1 MTVDVLKR
9 VAGRKVSA
17 ANVKRTAQKILRL
30 VGQNNAELSLA
41 LVGNDEIRELNRKY
55 RNKPTPTDVLSFPA
69 DESAGLHARLLGDVI
84 ISVEQAEIQAKQ
96 ARRTLEAEVEWLLI
110 HGILHLL
117 GYDHERSAKEAKIMR
132 ALEKKITRA
141 FLKKLPGAWG

>member
-1 MTVDVLKR
+1 MTVDVLKK

-17 ANVKRTAQKILRL
+17 AKIKRTAERILVLLDQK
-30 VGQNNAELSLA
+30 GTELSLA

-55 RNKPTPTDVLSFPA
+55 RNKLAPTDVLSFPA
-69 DESAGLHARLLGDVI
+69 DESAGLRARLLGDVI

-141 FLKKLPGAWG
+141 L

>member
-9 VAGRKVSA
+9 VAGGRISA
-17 ANVKRTAQKILRL
+17 AKIKRTAEKILRL
-30 VGQNNAELSLA
+30 LDRQSAELSLA
-41 LVGNDEIRELNRKY
+41 LVGNEEIRELNRRY

-69 DESAGLHARLLGDVI
+69 DEPANPRARLLGDVV
-84 ISVEQAEIQAKQ
+84 ISVEQAAIQARR
-96 ARRTLEAEVEWLLI
+96 ARRTLEAEIDWLLI

-141 FLKKLPGAWG
+141 L

>member
-9 VAGRKVSA
+9 VAGGKVSA
-17 ANVKRTAQKILRL
+17 AKIKRTAQKILVL
-30 VGQNNAELSLA
+30 LDQKNAELSLA

-55 RNKPTPTDVLSFPA
+55 RHKPAPTDVLSFPA
-69 DESAGLHARLLGDVI
+69 DESVGPRARLLGDVI

-141 FLKKLPGAWG
+141 L

>member
-1 MTVDVLKR
+1 MTVDVIKK

-17 ANVKRTAQKILRL
+17 AKVKRTAEKILAL
-30 VGQNNAELSLA
+30 VHQKNAELSLA
-41 LVGNDEIRELNRKY
+41 LVGNEEIRELNRRY
-55 RNKPTPTDVLSFPA
+55 RNKPAATDVLSFPV
-69 DESAGLHARLLGDVI
+69 DEPAGPRARLLGDVV
-84 ISVEQAEIQAKQ
+84 ISVEQAELQAGK
-96 ARRTLEAEVEWLLI
+96 AGRTLEAEVEWLLI

-141 FLKKLPGAWG
+141 L

>member
-141 FLKKLPGAWG
+141 L

>member
-9 VAGRKVSA
+9 VAGGRLSA
-17 ANVKRTAQKILRL
+17 AKIKRTAEKILRL
-30 VGQNNAELSLA
+30 LDRQSAELSVA
-41 LVGNDEIRELNRKY
+41 LVGNEEIRELNRRY

-69 DESAGLHARLLGDVI
+69 AEPANPRARLLGDVV
-84 ISVEQAEIQAKQ
+84 ISVEQAEIQARR
-96 ARRTLEAEVEWLLI
+96 ARRTLEAEIDWLLI

-141 FLKKLPGAWG
+141 L

>member
-1 MTVDVLKR
+1 MAVDVLKR

-17 ANVKRTAQKILRL
+17 AKVKRTAQKILVL
-30 VGQNNAELSLA
+30 LDQKNAELSLA

-55 RNKPTPTDVLSFPA
+55 RHKPTPTDVLSFPA
-69 DESAGLHARLLGDVI
+69 DESASPRARLLGDVI
-84 ISVEQAEIQAKQ
+84 ISVEQAEVQAKQ
-96 ARRTLEAEVEWLLI
+96 ARRTLEAEIEWLLI

-141 FLKKLPGAWG
+141 L

>member
-69 DESAGLHARLLGDVI
+69 DESASLHARLLGDVI

-141 FLKKLPGAWG
+141 L

>member
-1 MTVDVLKR
+1 MTVDVVKR

-17 ANVKRTAQKILRL
+17 AKIKRTAQKILVL
-30 VGQNNAELSLA
+30 LGQKNAELSLA
-41 LVGNDEIRELNRKY
+41 LVGNEEIRELNRRY

-69 DESAGLHARLLGDVI
+69 DELTGPRARLLGDVI
-84 ISVEQAEIQAKQ
+84 ISVEQAEAQAKRAQ
-96 ARRTLEAEVEWLLI
+96 RTLEAEVEWLLI

-141 FLKKLPGAWG
+141 L

>member
-41 LVGNDEIRELNRKY
+41 LVGNDEIRELNRRY

-69 DESAGLHARLLGDVI
+69 DESASLHVRLLGDVI
-84 ISVEQAEIQAKQ
+84 ISVEQAEVQARR

-141 FLKKLPGAWG
+141 L

>member
-41 LVGNDEIRELNRKY
+41 LVGNDEIRELNRRY

-69 DESAGLHARLLGDVI
+69 YESASLHVRLLGDVI

-141 FLKKLPGAWG
+141 L

>member
-84 ISVEQAEIQAKQ
+84 ISVEQAEVQARR

-141 FLKKLPGAWG
+141 L

>member
-9 VAGRKVSA
+9 VADGRVSA
-17 ANVKRTAQKILRL
+17 AKIKRTAEKILLLLDRKS
-30 VGQNNAELSLA
+30 VELSLA
-41 LVGNDEIRELNRKY
+41 LVDNEEIRELNRRY

-69 DESAGLHARLLGDVI
+69 DEPVNPRAPLLGDVV
-84 ISVEQAEIQAKQ
+84 ISVEQAAIQASR
-96 ARRTLEAEVEWLLI
+96 AHRTLEAEIDWLLI

-117 GYDHERSAKEAKIMR
+117 GYDHERSAQEARIMR

-141 FLKKLPGAWG
+141 L

>member
-55 RNKPTPTDVLSFPA
+55 RNKPAPTDVLSFPA

-84 ISVEQAEIQAKQ
+84 ISVEQAEVQARR

-141 FLKKLPGAWG
+141 L

>member
-9 VAGRKVSA
+9 VAGGRVSA
-17 ANVKRTAQKILRL
+17 AKIKRTAEKILRL
-30 VGQNNAELSLA
+30 LDRQSAELSVA
-41 LVGNDEIRELNRKY
+41 LVGNEEIRELNRRY
-55 RNKPTPTDVLSFPA
+55 RNKPTPTDVLSFSADEPA
-69 DESAGLHARLLGDVI
+69 DPRAPLLGDVV
-84 ISVEQAEIQAKQ
+84 ISVEQAAIQAGR
-96 ARRTLEAEVEWLLI
+96 AHRTLAAEIDWLLI

-141 FLKKLPGAWG
+141 L